1 MSNKFNRIYIGA
13 ICNRDLDIFQEIKKF
28 CSKNYNFSVIN
39 LFKTDS
45 DNFNVKYFRKKIKKY
60 PISLI
65 ILKLLS
71 EDSNQT
77 IYNAIN
83 QYAPDIPLLNS
94 LNSVKICESR
104 INTFNFINQK
114 CKKLNIPQIYHSFHE
129 AYEACNNRKNIIIKL
144 NTHNIPSLPK
154 NDRILGI
161 AKNIDQFRKL
171 TSEYKNN
178 NLFFQ
183 EYIGEFDTVYKI
195 YVIDRWAV
203 SITSHNRLQDITDLS
218 PLDLIH
224 IRVPVEKQLKRRV
237 LRLGRK
243 LGMAIF
249 GIDYVL
255 TKEGIHYIV
264 DINDFPSF
272 RSIPEAVSLISDY
285 IYNIINLRQQL
296 FKAPVK
302 VKS

>member
-13 ICNRDLDIFQEIKKF
+13 ICNRDLDILQEIKKF

-39 LFKTDS
+39 LFKTGS
-45 DNFNVKYFRKKIKKY
+45 DNFNVKYFKKKIKKY

-104 INTFNFINQK
+104 INTFDFINQK
-114 CKKLNIPQIYHSFHE
+114 CKKLNIPQIYHSF
-129 AYEACNNRKNIIIKL
+129 YEACKACNNGKNIIIKL

-154 NDRILGI
+154 NDRIVGI
-161 AKNIDQFRKL
+161 AKNLDQFKKL

-183 EYIGEFDTVYKI
+183 EYIGELDIVYKI

-203 SITSHNRLQDITDLS
+203 SITSYNRLQDRTGLS
-218 PLDLIH
+218 PLELIH
-224 IRVPVEKQLKRRV
+224 IRVPIEKQLKRRV

-255 TKEGIHYIV
+255 TKEGVPFIV

-272 RSIPEAVSLISDY
+272 RSIPEAISLISDY
-285 IYNIINLRQQL
+285 IYNILILRQEL
-296 FKAPVK
+296 SKALVK
-302 VKS
+302 V